1 MSIDTSGL
9 LFTQLESGGVML
21 EIVDYNVG
29 FFGGG
34 DYERR
39 YNIDKENEEK
49 LETCLKLKHSGSL
62 EEMLIKE
69 FGKEFDIL
77 EFQKFCKEN
86 NIEYSVYTWF

>member
-1 MSIDTSGL
+1 MGLDTSGL
-9 LFTQLESGGVML
+9 LFTELDSGGVML

-39 YNIDKENEEK
+39 YYINKADAEK
-49 LETCLKLKHSGSL
+49 LEACLKLKHSGSL

-69 FGKEFDIL
+69 FTKEFRIRD
-77 EFQKFCKEN
+77 FQAFCKEN
-86 NIEYSVYTWF
+86 NIKYTVDTWF